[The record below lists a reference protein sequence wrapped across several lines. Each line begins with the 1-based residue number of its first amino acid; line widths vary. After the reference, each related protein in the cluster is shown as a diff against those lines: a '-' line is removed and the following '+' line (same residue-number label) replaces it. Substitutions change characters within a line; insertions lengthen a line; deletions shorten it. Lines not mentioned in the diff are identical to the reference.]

1 MKKIYLLL
9 LLVSS
14 FAFGQGLKNKT
25 DKKQFP
31 AEILEIETFQ
41 KELNREYKTEE
52 ERINITTAQIPLMGF
67 IDVQNISDQEIC
79 NTEYEIRKR
88 IQEEMPKKNQ
98 VILVYCGYG
107 GRSRNVCYE
116 MRRMGYNNVFNLYG
130 GINAL

>member
-41 KELNREYKTEE
+41 KERLKTQK
-52 ERINITTAQIPLMGF
+52 I
-67 IDVQNISDQEIC
+67 
-79 NTEYEIRKR
+79 
-88 IQEEMPKKNQ
+88 
-98 VILVYCGYG
+98 
-107 GRSRNVCYE
+107 
-116 MRRMGYNNVFNLYG
+116 
-130 GINAL
+130 

>member
-1 MKKIYLLL
+1 MYCRRCCRGITKGEITIEEFNEKMK
-9 LLVSS
+9 
-14 FAFGQGLKNKT
+14 QGAIAI
-25 DKKQFP
+25 DVRSPQ
-31 AEILEIETFQ
+31 
-41 KELNREYKTEE
+41 EYKEGHIPGA
-52 ERINITTAQIPLMGF
+52 INIP
-67 IDVQNISDQEIC
+67 
-79 NTEYEIRKR
+79 EYEIRKR